1 MADRDD
7 VQGKLCDIDHRRP
20 AVVRVTVIENGQRR
34 TLNVCREHYAELRA
48 RQASPFE
55 SLFSGFGGGFRDDL
69 LGGFFDEGGAGEAP
83 LDAGGMGEAPVGG
96 ARRARGDGGTSAPR
110 RAGGRGRGAGP
121 ARESVDLTD
130 YMSDQ
135 AEEILQQAAR
145 TAAEWGSREVDSE
158 HLLFALADNDVVQA
172 ILARFK
178 LSPEEL
184 KRQVQEISPRRDRKG
199 KRPDAG
205 IGVSPRVKAALLAA
219 FNASRDLGHSYLG
232 PEHLL
237 IGLSAE
243 EGLASDLLRR
253 YGLTPE
259 AIRQQTVGVVG
270 KGAEEGRV
278 EGKSDTPNLDKY
290 SRDLSALAK
299 QGKLDPVIGRAQ
311 EIETVIEILSRRKKN
326 NPVLIG
332 EPGVGKTAIVE
343 GLAQRMLAGEVPE
356 PLRGK
361 RVVEL
366 IVTSLVAGTQYRG
379 QFEERVKQ
387 LLEEISAQQ
396 DNLILF
402 IDELHTIV
410 GAGATG
416 GEGGLDIAN
425 AFKPMLARGELHLI
439 GATTLN
445 EYQKHVEK
453 DAALERRFQP
463 VLVSEP
469 TVEQTI
475 IILQGLRDVLEAH
488 HKVTILEEA
497 IVAAAELSDRY
508 IRGRYL
514 PDKAIDIID
523 QAAARVRLRSTSR
536 PVDLVEA
543 DAALQQVKRERDYAR
558 SRKNHDRTKEL
569 EKRLDE
575 RQKDYDQKVADWE
588 KVRRCST
595 GEVNVSD
602 VAEIISRLT
611 GVPVTELTL
620 DEPDRL
626 IKMEERLHK
635 SVDGQNEAVEAVSEA
650 VRLARAGLKDRNRP
664 IATFYFLGPTGVG
677 KTELAKALAEVVF
690 GDEDAMIRID
700 MSEYQERHTV
710 ARLIGAPPGY
720 VGFEEGGQLT
730 ERVRRKPYSVLLLD
744 EFEKAHPDVQN
755 ILLQV
760 FDDGRLTDGKGRVID
775 FTNTIII
782 STSNVGSELI
792 QRNLQAPQGE
802 RKDYDDLKEDL
813 LILLRKYLRPEFLNR
828 IDEVIVFHALDRE
841 QIRTIVG
848 LQLERVKRMARAQGI
863 TLEFDQSLV
872 DHLADVGY
880 RPEYGARELRRQIR
894 SLVETRLAEAML
906 KSELGEGDVVTFK
919 YDSDT
924 DRVTWEKRA
933 GPAAERA
940 AAALAGGDGGAGRGR
955 DREPPRPAVH

>member
-1 MADRDD
+1 MAETDEL
-7 VQGKLCDIDHRRP
+7 QGRLCDIDHRRP
-20 AVVRVTVIENGQRR
+20 AVVRVTVVENGQRR
-34 TLNVCREHYAELRA
+34 TINVCREHYAELRA

-55 SLFSGFGGGFRDDL
+55 SLFSGFGGLGDDL
-69 LGGFFDEGGAGEAP
+69 LGEFFDE
-83 LDAGGMGEAPVGG
+83 AGGGGVG
-96 ARRARGDGGTSAPR
+96 ASAPR
-110 RAGGRGRGAGP
+110 RTGGRGRGPGP
-121 ARESVDLTD
+121 DRESMDLTD

-135 AEEILQQAAR
+135 AEEILQQAGR

-184 KRQVQEISPRRDRKG
+184 KRQVQEISPRRDRKA
-199 KRPDAG
+199 KRPEAG

-259 AIRQQTVGVVG
+259 AIRQQTVRVVG

-290 SRDLSALAK
+290 SRDLTALAK

-387 LLEEISAQQ
+387 LLDEISAQQ
-396 DNLILF
+396 DDLILF
-402 IDELHTIV
+402 IDELHTII

-475 IILQGLRDVLEAH
+475 VILQGLRDVLEAH

-508 IRGRYL
+508 IRSRYL

-536 PVDLVEA
+536 PADLVEA
-543 DAALQQVKRERDYAR
+543 DAGLQQLKRERDYAR

-575 RQKDYDQKVADWE
+575 RQKEYDKKVEEWE
-588 KVRRCST
+588 KVRRSST

-620 DEPDRL
+620 EERERL
-626 IKMEERLHK
+626 LKMEERLHERLI
-635 SVDGQNEAVEAVSEA
+635 GQDEAVEAVSEA
-650 VRLARAGLKDRNRP
+650 VRLARAGLRDRRRP

-690 GDEDAMIRID
+690 GDEDAMVRID

-730 ERVRRKPYSVLLLD
+730 EKVRRKPYSVILLD

-782 STSNVGSELI
+782 ATSNVGSELI
-792 QRNLQAPQGE
+792 QRNLQAPEGE
-802 RKDYDDLKEDL
+802 RRDYDKLKEDL
-813 LILLRKYLRPEFLNR
+813 LVLLRKYLRPEFLNR
-828 IDEVIVFHALDRE
+828 IDEIIVFHALDRE
-841 QIRTIVG
+841 QIRKIVG
-848 LQLERVKRMARAQGI
+848 LQLEHVTRMARAQDI

-894 SLVETRLAEAML
+894 SLVETQLAEAML
-906 KSELGEGDVVTFK
+906 KSDLSEGDVVTFK
-919 YDSDT
+919 YDSDA

-933 GPAAERA
+933 GAAAERA
-940 AAALAGGDGGAGRGR
+940 AAASAGDGGAGRGR

>member
-1 MADRDD
+1 MADRDEN
-7 VQGKLCDIDHRRP
+7 QAQLCDICHRRP
-20 AVVRVTVIENGQRR
+20 AALRVTVVDNGRRR
-34 TLNVCREHYAELRA
+34 TLNVCREDYAQLRA
-48 RQASPFE
+48 QQASPFE
-55 SLFSGFGGGFRDDL
+55 SLFGGSLLGDDFVSDFFRD
-69 LGGFFDEGGAGEAP
+69 GGNRPDGSR
-83 LDAGGMGEAPVGG
+83 G
-96 ARRARGDGGTSAPR
+96 ARRQ
-110 RAGGRGRGAGP
+110 GRD
-121 ARESVDLTD
+121 RESVDVGEVL
-130 YMSDQ
+130 SAQ

-145 TAAEWGSREVDSE
+145 IAAERGGSEVDSE
-158 HLLFALADNDVVQA
+158 HLLYALADNDVVQA
-172 ILARFK
+172 ILSR
-178 LSPEEL
+178 L
-184 KRQVQEISPRRDRKG
+184 KISPKDLKAQIDEMAPPKEGKG
-199 KRPDAG
+199 AKG
-205 IGVSPRVKAALLAA
+205 GEVGVSPRVKAALLAA
-219 FNASRDLGHSYLG
+219 FTASRELGHSYVG

-237 IGLSAE
+237 IGLAEEE
-243 EGLASDLLRR
+243 EGLAGDLLRR
-253 YGLTPE
+253 YGLTPQ
-259 AIRQQTVGVVG
+259 ALRQQTVRVVG

-278 EGKSDTPNLDKY
+278 EGKSETPNLDKY

-311 EIETVIEILSRRKKN
+311 EIETVIEILARRKKN

-387 LLEEISAQQ
+387 LLDEISAQQ

-402 IDELHTIV
+402 IDELHTII

-475 IILQGLRDVLEAH
+475 VILQGLRDVLEAH

-558 SRKNHDRTKEL
+558 SRKHHDRTKER

-575 RQKDYDQKVADWE
+575 RQKERDQKLAEWE
-588 KVRRCST
+588 KVRRSST

-620 DEPDRL
+620 EERERL
-626 IKMEERLHK
+626 IKMEERLHQR
-635 SVDGQNEAVEAVSEA
+635 VIGQDEAVEAVSEA
-650 VRLARAGLKDRNRP
+650 VRLARAGLKDRRRP

-677 KTELAKALAEVVF
+677 KTEL
-690 GDEDAMIRID
+690 
-700 MSEYQERHTV
+700 T
-710 ARLIGAPPGY
+710 
-720 VGFEEGGQLT
+720 
-730 ERVRRKPYSVLLLD
+730 
-744 EFEKAHPDVQN
+744 
-755 ILLQV
+755 
-760 FDDGRLTDGKGRVID
+760 
-775 FTNTIII
+775 
-782 STSNVGSELI
+782 
-792 QRNLQAPQGE
+792 
-802 RKDYDDLKEDL
+802 
-813 LILLRKYLRPEFLNR
+813 
-828 IDEVIVFHALDRE
+828 
-841 QIRTIVG
+841 
-848 LQLERVKRMARAQGI
+848 
-863 TLEFDQSLV
+863 
-872 DHLADVGY
+872 
-880 RPEYGARELRRQIR
+880 
-894 SLVETRLAEAML
+894 
-906 KSELGEGDVVTFK
+906 
-919 YDSDT
+919 
-924 DRVTWEKRA
+924 
-933 GPAAERA
+933 
-940 AAALAGGDGGAGRGR
+940 
-955 DREPPRPAVH
+955 